1 MKNCKQTAKNCKQ
14 IVKHEKIN
22 RISNTFWLYQHRNYV
37 LVLQPFTYDII
48 HEVHFRFHLLSQK
61 ILAIKWPKGQ
71 IWKGLKKCVFVHKV
85 IDGILAAFHYRGG
98 HTNVQV

>member
-1 MKNCKQTAKNCKQ
+1 MKKSTAFQTHFGFINIGSNC
-14 IVKHEKIN
+14 
-22 RISNTFWLYQHRNYV
+22 YV
-37 LVLQPFTYDII
+37 SVLQPFTYDIT

-71 IWKGLKKCVFVHKV
+71 IWKGLKKCMFVHKV